1 MFICEKYLW
10 LEVIN
15 INSFK
20 LILIILVAFVVGTFL
35 YGLNFYNSLQTKVQ
49 GIDSQ
54 WAQVETQYQ
63 RRFDLIPNLVNSV
76 KGIFTQEQKVF
87 GDIAA
92 ARTQYGGAKTVDEK
106 VAGAQNLDSAL
117 SRLLVIVEAYPNLKS
132 DTAVTG
138 LMDEL
143 AGTENRVAVERRRF
157 NEVVQDYN
165 TKIKKIPGA
174 LLASLFGFKE
184 RAYFQSVTGAEK
196 APEVKL

>member
-1 MFICEKYLW
+1 MILLFRK
-10 LEVIN
+10 EVIHIKSLN
-15 INSFK
+15 V
-20 LILIILVAFVVGTFL
+20 ILIVIVAALVGLFL

-106 VAGAQNLDSAL
+106 VVGAQNLDSAL
-117 SRLLVIVEAYPNLKS
+117 SRLLVTVEAYPNLKS
-132 DTAVTG
+132 DTAVTS

-143 AGTENRVAVERRRF
+143 AGTENRISVERRRF

-165 TKIKKIPGA
+165 TTIKKVPGSFFA
-174 LLASLFGFKE
+174 ALFGFKE
-184 RAYFQSVTGAEK
+184 RAYFASVTGAQI
-196 APEVKL
+196 APEVKF